1 MTPEGK
7 KSPTLTLTFF
17 TLGPVS
23 DWLGFIFY
31 PQVSFLELYN
41 EEMYDLLSAAEDMN
55 KLQLFE
61 DPMVRGSVIINGLED
76 VIVTSKEQVNY
87 TL

>member
-1 MTPEGK
+1 M
-7 KSPTLTLTFF
+7 
-17 TLGPVS
+17 S
-23 DWLGFIFY
+23 DWLGFISY
-31 PQVSFLELYN
+31 LQVSFLELYN

-76 VIVTSKEQVNY
+76 VIVTSKEQVNC
-87 TL
+87 T

>member
-1 MTPEGK
+1 MLE
-7 KSPTLTLTFF
+7 
-17 TLGPVS
+17 LGPVS
-23 DWLGFIFY
+23 DWLSFIFY
-31 PQVSFLELYN
+31 LQVSFLELYN

-76 VIVTSKEQVNY
+76 VIVTSKEQVNC
-87 TL
+87 T

>member
-1 MTPEGK
+1 M
-7 KSPTLTLTFF
+7 SLTLIFF
-17 TLGPVS
+17 YLELGPVS

-76 VIVTSKEQVNY
+76 VIVTSKEQVNC
-87 TL
+87 TS

>member
-1 MTPEGK
+1 M
-7 KSPTLTLTFF
+7 
-17 TLGPVS
+17 S

-31 PQVSFLELYN
+31 LQVSFLELYN

-76 VIVTSKEQVNY
+76 VIVTSKEQVNC
-87 TL
+87 TR

>member
-1 MTPEGK
+1 M
-7 KSPTLTLTFF
+7 
-17 TLGPVS
+17 S
-23 DWLGFIFY
+23 DWLSFIFY
-31 PQVSFLELYN
+31 LQVSFLELYN

-76 VIVTSKEQVNY
+76 VIVTSKEQVNC
-87 TL
+87 T

>member
-1 MTPEGK
+1 M
-7 KSPTLTLTFF
+7 
-17 TLGPVS
+17 
-23 DWLGFIFY
+23 
-31 PQVSFLELYN
+31 YN

-61 DPMVRGSVIINGLED
+61 DPIVRGSVIINGLED

>member
-1 MTPEGK
+1 M
-7 KSPTLTLTFF
+7 
-17 TLGPVS
+17 
-23 DWLGFIFY
+23 
-31 PQVSFLELYN
+31 SFLELYN

-87 TL
+87 TR